1 MERMEALAKHL
12 GITLEDGET
21 WEDHIEEAVYPSYGG
36 YFELTAEGND
46 YLVLTDEEADKAASD
61 YIRDSLWA
69 FNAEFLA
76 DNTGLPA
83 EVFSM
88 IQAERS
94 EDANPV
100 FYTLVTKCGDI
111 EELISDAISADGR
124 GHYLGQYDGHE
135 CQEGEFY
142 IYRTN

>member
-88 IQAERS
+88 IQA
-94 EDANPV
+94 
-100 FYTLVTKCGDI
+100 
-111 EELISDAISADGR
+111 
-124 GHYLGQYDGHE
+124 
-135 CQEGEFY
+135 
-142 IYRTN
+142 